1 MYASAFCTVVEKML
15 LFGEVQMLEIF
26 DILFG
31 H

>member
-1 MYASAFCTVVEKML
+1 MYAFVFCTVVENML

-26 DILFG
+26 SFLFG